1 MDKKRIVAS
10 IVVFLILAVL
20 LYLQVREWQ
29 AFDWGKFR
37 SLSRQIRWIH
47 VLHAVAWIYFGYV
60 LRAIRWKIFL
70 LPVRPKA
77 SYMGLIAPT
86 LIGFTGLALLGR
98 PGELIRPYLISK
110 RENLPFSSQMGVWAI
125 ERIFDIGAFTV
136 LMVSAIFFLPGAMQ
150 SIPHPEYYH
159 KFRIGGFLLI
169 GLVVGLAVA
178 AVAVSRSGEAIAAW
192 VEKRFAHLAANLGHR
207 IAEKIREFGAGLRF
221 VHGPISLASSIIV
234 SVGMWF
240 VIAVAYQEVAHA
252 YGTDALDIA
261 RPQVLLL
268 MGASIFGSMLQLPGI
283 GGGSQVATVA
293 ALTRIFDVP
302 AEMAASCA
310 ILLWLVCF
318 VAVMPLGLALAHHE
332 RLSLRKLSDE
342 SHRAEEAAMDQG
354 AEQAVVGENA
364 ERQLSVP
371 SESVSHVLREAR
383 EKAPVP
389 RIDPR

>member
-1 MDKKRIVAS
+1 MDKKRILVS
-10 IVVFLILAVL
+10 TVVFLILAL
-20 LYLQVREWQ
+20 LVYVQFREWR

-37 SLSRQIRWIH
+37 SLSQQIRWFH

-77 SYMGLIAPT
+77 SYTGLIAPT

-125 ERIFDIGAFTV
+125 ERIFDFGAFTI
-136 LMVSAIFFLPGAMQ
+136 LMVCAIFFLPTAMQ

-159 KFRIGGFLLI
+159 KFRIGGFVLM
-169 GLVVGLAVA
+169 GLVAGLTGA
-178 AVAVSRSGEAIAAW
+178 AVVVGRSGEAIAAW
-192 VEKRFAHLAANLGHR
+192 VEKRFSHVPANVSKR
-207 IAEKIREFGAGLRF
+207 VAERIREFGVGLRI
-221 VHGPISLASSIIV
+221 VHGPISLTLSILV
-234 SVGMWF
+234 SVAMWF

-268 MGASIFGSMLQLPGI
+268 MGASIFGSMLQLPGV
-283 GGGSQVATVA
+283 GGGSQVATIA

-302 AEMAASCA
+302 AEMATSCA

-318 VAVMPLGLALAHHE
+318 VAVVPLGLALSHHE
-332 RLSLRKLSDE
+332 RLSLRKLSKE
-342 SHRAEEAAMDQG
+342 SHQAEEVEIGGPPA
-354 AEQAVVGENA
+354 
-364 ERQLSVP
+364 
-371 SESVSHVLREAR
+371 
-383 EKAPVP
+383 
-389 RIDPR
+389 

>member
-10 IVVFLILAVL
+10 TVVFLILAALV
-20 LYLQVREWQ
+20 YFQFREWR

-37 SLSRQIRWIH
+37 NLSQQISWFH
-47 VLHAVAWIYFGYV
+47 VLHAVLWIYFGYV

-77 SYMGLIAPT
+77 SYTGLIAPT

-125 ERIFDIGAFTV
+125 ERLFDVGAFTI
-136 LMVSAIFFLPGAMQ
+136 LMVFAIFFLPGAMQ

-159 KFRIGGFLLI
+159 KFRIGGFLLM
-169 GLVVGLAVA
+169 GLVAGLAAA
-178 AVAVSRSGEAIAAW
+178 AVVVGRSGEAIAVW
-192 VEKRFAHLAANLGHR
+192 VERRFAHLAANLGER
-207 IAEKIREFGAGLRF
+207 VAEKIREFGLGLRI
-221 VHGPISLASSIIV
+221 VHGPISLALSIVV
-234 SVGMWF
+234 SVAMWF

-252 YGTDALDIA
+252 YGTDALDIT

-268 MGASIFGSMLQLPGI
+268 MGASIFGSMLQLPGV
-283 GGGSQVATVA
+283 GGGSQVATIA

-302 AEMAASCA
+302 AEMATSCA

-318 VAVMPLGLALAHHE
+318 VAVVPLGLALAHHE
-332 RLSLRKLSDE
+332 RLSLRKLSKE
-342 SHRAEEAAMDQG
+342 SHQAEEA
-354 AEQAVVGENA
+354 EIV
-364 ERQLSVP
+364 
-371 SESVSHVLREAR
+371 
-383 EKAPVP
+383 APP
-389 RIDPR
+389 A

>member
-1 MDKKRIVAS
+1 MDKKRILVS
-10 IVVFLILAVL
+10 TVVFLLLAVL
-20 LYLQVREWQ
+20 VYFQFREWR

-37 SLSRQIRWIH
+37 SLSQQIRWFH

-77 SYMGLIAPT
+77 SYTGLIAPT

-125 ERIFDIGAFTV
+125 ERIFDFGAFTL
-136 LMVSAIFFLPGAMQ
+136 LMVAAIFFLPAAMQ

-159 KFRIGGFLLI
+159 KFRIGGFLLM
-169 GLVVGLAVA
+169 GLVAILAGA
-178 AVAVSRSGEAIAAW
+178 AVVVSRSGEALAAW

-207 IAEKIREFGAGLRF
+207 VAERIREFGAGLRI
-221 VHGPISLASSIIV
+221 VHGPISLTLSILV
-234 SVGMWF
+234 SVAMWF

-252 YGTDALDIA
+252 YGTDALDIS

-268 MGASIFGSMLQLPGI
+268 MGASIFGSMLQLPGV
-283 GGGSQVATVA
+283 GGGSQVATMA

-302 AEMAASCA
+302 PEMAASCA

-318 VAVMPLGLALAHHE
+318 VAVIPSGLALAHHE
-332 RLSLRKLSDE
+332 RLSLRKLSAE
-342 SHRAEEAAMDQG
+342 SHQAEDAEIDGPAA
-354 AEQAVVGENA
+354 
-364 ERQLSVP
+364 
-371 SESVSHVLREAR
+371 
-383 EKAPVP
+383 
-389 RIDPR
+389 

>member
-1 MDKKRIVAS
+1 MDKKRIVVSA
-10 IVVFLILAVL
+10 VVFLVLAVL
-20 LYLQVREWQ
+20 VYLQFREWR

-37 SLSRQIRWIH
+37 NLSRQIQWLH

-77 SYMGLIAPT
+77 SYAGLISPT

-125 ERIFDIGAFTV
+125 ERIFDFGAFTI
-136 LMVSAIFFLPGAMQ
+136 LMVLAIFFLPTAMQ

-159 KFRIGGFLLI
+159 KFRIGGFVLM
-169 GLVVGLAVA
+169 GLVAALVGA
-178 AVAVSRSGEAIAAW
+178 AVVVGRSGEAIAAW

-207 IAEKIREFGAGLRF
+207 IAERVREFGAGLRI
-221 VHGPISLASSIIV
+221 VHGPISLTLSILV
-234 SVGMWF
+234 SVAMWF
-240 VIAVAYQEVAHA
+240 VITIAYQEVTHA

-283 GGGSQVATVA
+283 GGGSQVATMA
-293 ALTRIFDVP
+293 ALTKIFDVP

-318 VAVMPLGLALAHHE
+318 MSVVPLGLALAHHE
-332 RLSLRKLSDE
+332 RLSLRKLSEE
-342 SHRAEEAAMDQG
+342 SHRAEET
-354 AEQAVVGENA
+354 E
-364 ERQLSVP
+364 P
-371 SESVSHVLREAR
+371 
-383 EKAPVP
+383 
-389 RIDPR
+389 

>member
-10 IVVFLILAVL
+10 AVVFFILAVL

-37 SLSRQIRWIH
+37 DLSRRIQWIH
-47 VLHAVAWIYFGYV
+47 VIHAVAWIYFGYV

-77 SYMGLIAPT
+77 SYTGLIAPT

-98 PGELIRPYLISK
+98 PGELIRPYLIAK
-110 RENLPFSSQMGVWAI
+110 RESLPFSSQIGVWAI
-125 ERIFDIGAFTV
+125 ERIFDVGAFTV
-136 LMVSAIFFLPGAMQ
+136 LMVSAIFFLPAALQ

-159 KFRIGGFLLI
+159 QFRIGGFLLI
-169 GLVVGLAVA
+169 GLVAGLTAGAV
-178 AVAVSRSGEAIAAW
+178 VVSRSGDAIAGW
-192 VEKRFAHLAANLGHR
+192 FEKRFAHLAANLGHR

-221 VHGPISLASSIIV
+221 VHGPISLTLSVLV
-234 SVGMWF
+234 SVAMWF

-252 YGTDALDIA
+252 YGTDALDIT

-268 MGASIFGSMLQLPGI
+268 MGASIFGSMLQLPGV

-293 ALTRIFDVP
+293 ALTKIFDVP

-332 RLSLRKLSDE
+332 RLSLRKLSKE
-342 SHRAEEAAMDQG
+342 SHQAEEAEISRPPA
-354 AEQAVVGENA
+354 
-364 ERQLSVP
+364 
-371 SESVSHVLREAR
+371 
-383 EKAPVP
+383 
-389 RIDPR
+389 